1 MLRRTDMIVAAAG
14 GERDAKVDAA
24 ILTDLRGSNQP
35 EVLLNARLQSDLRPT
50 LFLAQL
56 SNLLAGNIS
65 IVHGVVGSSRTFM
78 GEEGAGLSALQVA
91 RARIAAGQ
99 SEILLVGSAYNSERL
114 DTILNHI
121 FNELLLKGE
130 FVPVF
135 APGRPAGFTT
145 ASVGVF
151 LVLESSAHAR
161 RRGAPP
167 IARLAGVRATNFRR
181 QPGAVEAALSSLLA
195 DPMAQ
200 VDAATS
206 AVITMASG
214 VEPATGE
221 EANVLAKT
229 GLPVRALASRLG
241 HGVEAAFPAGIAVA
255 ALAVKAGRLFA
266 PMPDVPME
274 EKTVSSLRQVI
285 VTCVGHWRG
294 EGLGVVE
301 AVQ

>member
-1 MLRRTDMIVAAAG
+1 
-14 GERDAKVDAA
+14 
-24 ILTDLRGSNQP
+24 
-35 EVLLNARLQSDLRPT
+35 
-50 LFLAQL
+50 
-56 SNLLAGNIS
+56 
-65 IVHGVVGSSRTFM
+65 
-78 GEEGAGLSALQVA
+78 
-91 RARIAAGQ
+91 
-99 SEILLVGSAYNSERL
+99 
-114 DTILNHI
+114 
-121 FNELLLKGE
+121 
-130 FVPVF
+130 
-135 APGRPAGFTT
+135 
-145 ASVGVF
+145 
-151 LVLESSAHAR
+151 
-161 RRGAPP
+161 
-167 IARLAGVRATNFRR
+167 
-181 QPGAVEAALSSLLA
+181 
-195 DPMAQ
+195 MAQ

-301 AVQ
+301 AAQ